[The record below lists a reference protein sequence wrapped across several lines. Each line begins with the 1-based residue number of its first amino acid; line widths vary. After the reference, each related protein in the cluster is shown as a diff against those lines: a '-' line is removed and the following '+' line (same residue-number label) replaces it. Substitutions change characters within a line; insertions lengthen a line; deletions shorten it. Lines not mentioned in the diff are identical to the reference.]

1 MDTHLARTPA
11 EIKSKEPTRALQR
24 RANEGFRALAAV
36 QRELS
41 VAELRR
47 SWQVN
52 RAVEPK
58 VLTGSWPSVR
68 ERLFAVLAER
78 TAVRPLPFVLRL
90 DFQSSGALVI
100 VVVDVPLRRRLR
112 KNRVVRIY
120 SGH

>member
-1 MDTHLARTPA
+1 M
-11 EIKSKEPTRALQR
+11 KSK
-24 RANEGFRALAAV
+24 NEGFRALAAAV

-52 RAVEPK
+52 RAVEPEGH
-58 VLTGSWPSVR
+58 GSWPSVR

-78 TAVRPLPFVLRL
+78 TAVRPRPFVLWL
-90 DFQSSGALVI
+90 DFQSSRALVI
-100 VVVDVPLRRRLR
+100 VVIDVPLRRRLR